1 MTYATDAVHHA
12 AADGYT
18 TTADNYVRGRP
29 DYPPAITD
37 WLREQLDLHA
47 GKTVVDLG
55 AGTGKFTP
63 RLLETGATVIAVEP
77 VDAMRDKLIAALPQ
91 VEALSGTAQSIPLPD
106 ASVDVVV
113 CAQSFHWFAT
123 VEALA
128 EIHRV
133 LKPGGRLGLV
143 WNMRDARVGWIAQL
157 DQIVNRVEGDTPRY
171 YTGAWRKV
179 FPFAGFGPLHEQH
192 FAHGHTGTPDDVVL
206 NRVRSSSFIAA
217 LPAPEREIIDDE
229 VRALMAREPTLN
241 GVEEVT
247 VPHDTAAFYAVK
259 EG

>member
-1 MTYATDAVHHA
+1 M
-12 AADGYT
+12 
-18 TTADNYVRGRP
+18 
-29 DYPPAITD
+29 
-37 WLREQLDLHA
+37 
-47 GKTVVDLG
+47 
-55 AGTGKFTP
+55 
-63 RLLETGATVIAVEP
+63 
-77 VDAMRDKLIAALPQ
+77 
-91 VEALSGTAQSIPLPD
+91 AQSIPLPD
-106 ASVDVVV
+106 ASVDAIV

-157 DQIVNRVEGDTPRY
+157 DQIVNQVEGDTPRY

-179 FPFAGFGPLHEQH
+179 FPFAGFGPLYEQH

-217 LPAPEREIIDDE
+217 MPAAERAIIDDE